1 MFIIIPVLRCKK
13 YSSFLAKG
21 WVFSY
26 FFILKWDFH
35 TETLKIGCDCPET
48 SREKIFFPLPL
59 LWGSSFTW
67 TLPQKALVQLYFAFG
82 KRTHLEIS
90 WHFWFAGVA
99 GRRITMEGKASPE
112 HLYSSG
118 ISNQKVR
125 KRKSYQEEYT
135 SQISFSSRLLYGNP
149 SLIEKATELQGVY
162 SRPQGF
168 FCSKDAAPGRPKEKV
183 ASALCPVLGI
193 PWIPGLESN
202 LNWTSLL
209 AAGVSQLRAPQ
220 CQSLEILLWPTQW
233 FLWKTP

>member
-48 SREKIFFPLPL
+48 SREKIFFPPTIAVRILIHVD
-59 LWGSSFTW
+59 SASKCT
-67 TLPQKALVQLYFAFG
+67 VQLYFAFG
-82 KRTHLEIS
+82 KRAHLEIS

-99 GRRITMEGKASPE
+99 GRRMTVEGKASPE

-118 ISNQKVR
+118 ISNQKVT
-125 KRKSYQEEYT
+125 KRKSWQEEYT

-149 SLIEKATELQGVY
+149 SLIEKATELLGVS
-162 SRPQGF
+162 SRLQGF
-168 FCSKDAAPGRPKEKV
+168 FCPKDAAPGRPREKV
-183 ASALCPVLGI
+183 ASALCPV
-193 PWIPGLESN
+193 PWILQITGLESN

-209 AAGVSQLRAPQ
+209 AAGVSQLGAPQ
-220 CQSLEILLWPTQW
+220 CQSLQILLWPTQW
-233 FLWKTP
+233 FLWKTQ